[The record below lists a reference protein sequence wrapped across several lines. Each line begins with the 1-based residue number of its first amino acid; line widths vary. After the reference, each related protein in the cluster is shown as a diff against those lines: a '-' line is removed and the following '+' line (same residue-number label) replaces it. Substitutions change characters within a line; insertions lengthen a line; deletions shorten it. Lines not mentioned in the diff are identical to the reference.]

1 MIEHVI
7 DVAKKISSEII
18 LSTSNSASYAKFG
31 YPILQDSIV
40 NIGPIGGIYSCLA
53 HSKTQYNLFLT
64 CDSPFVNKEV
74 LLKLIAGIEPDYK
87 AIYLQDKDHT
97 YPLTAIYSK
106 DTIGSIAQLIENK
119 DFKMRNLFPLINSK
133 AISLSKEE
141 SLKLVNLNTPEDLK
155 NKI

>member
-1 MIEHVI
+1 M
-7 DVAKKISSEII
+7 
-18 LSTSNSASYAKFG
+18 
-31 YPILQDSIV
+31 
-40 NIGPIGGIYSCLA
+40 
-53 HSKTQYNLFLT
+53 
-64 CDSPFVNKEV
+64 NKEV

-97 YPLTAIYSK
+97 HPLTAIYSK